1 MENIPKQEKLYN
13 TENKQ
18 ESISSEEEVLS
29 IFLKII
35 EKNEF
40 EEIRKLEDEQ
50 GLYLWDIKVL
60 GEDEDTEYSYI
71 RAGRFN
77 EGKASVTIINA
88 TFLDKKGFPVGG
100 YSVAEYIN
108 GEWKFLS

>member
-1 MENIPKQEKLYN
+1 MENIPKREKLN
-13 TENKQ
+13 NIENRQ
-18 ESISSEEEVLS
+18 DNIPSEEEVLS
-29 IFLKII
+29 VFLEILG
-35 EKNEF
+35 KNEF

-60 GEDEDTEYSYI
+60 GEDEDTEYSYM

-77 EGKASVTIINA
+77 EGQASVTIINA
-88 TFLDKKGFPVGG
+88 TFLDKESFPVGG

-108 GEWKFLS
+108 GEWKLLS